1 MCDCCTTEK
10 KDIYLPQ
17 MATVK
22 KTKLMNA
29 TEMYVQFDMDNGN
42 FDYTPGQF
50 VEVSIA
56 GIGEAPLTISSS
68 PTQTDGIEIVVR
80 KIGNVTNAIHQLKQG
95 DKVGIRGPLGQGM
108 YPTDAA
114 KGKNLVFICGGIGLV
129 PQRSF
134 IKYVLDNRGDYGDV
148 AILMGTKEYEMR
160 FFQDELEQW
169 SKRDDVQYL
178 ETIDQAHNEWKG
190 NVGVVTTLIPKIK
203 TDLATAEILVCGPP
217 IMYKFVLM
225 SLAEYNVPHDQ
236 IYLNL
241 ERKMKCGVG
250 LCGHCQINKYYVCV
264 DGPVFKYSD
273 LGVAPEAI

>member
-1 MCDCCTTEK
+1 MCECCTQE

-17 MATVK
+17 IATVQK
-22 KTKLMNA
+22 VRLMND
-29 TEMYVQFDMDNGN
+29 TEMYVRFTMDDGG

-56 GIGEAPLTISSS
+56 GIGEAPLTIASS
-68 PTQTDGIEIVVR
+68 PTQKDGIELVVR
-80 KIGNVTNAIHQLKQG
+80 RIGNVTKAIHNLRAG
-95 DKVGIRGPLGQGM
+95 DKIGIRGPLGKGT
-108 YPTDAA
+108 YPVEHS
-114 KGKNLVFICGGIGLV
+114 KGKDLIFICGGIGLV

-134 IKYVLDNRGDYGDV
+134 INYVLDNRTDYGNV
-148 AILMGTKEYEMR
+148 TVLLGTKCYPQR
-160 FFQDELEQW
+160 FFQSELQQLEA
-169 SKRDDVQYL
+169 RDDVHYL
-178 ETIDQAHNEWKG
+178 ETVDEAHDCWNG
-190 NVGVVTTLIPKIK
+190 NVGVVTTLIPKIESE
-203 TDLATAEILVCGPP
+203 LASSEIFICGPP

-225 SLAEYNVPHDQ
+225 ALAEDSVPRDQ

-250 LCGHCQINKYYVCV
+250 LCGHCQINKYYVCI